1 MARLSDIGV
10 LVTGAAGGLGEA
22 IARRLLSEGAQVVIG
37 DIDGDRGAET
47 AATMGDRARFVPLDV
62 SDESSWQGFVEHAEQ
77 FMGQINGLVN
87 NAAYFWMG
95 ALTDMPPVDARRT
108 LDVNLLGPLLGT
120 QAVAPRM
127 AEAGGGSIVNISSID
142 GKKSMNSVAA
152 YSASK
157 WGLRGLTRASALEL
171 GRDGIRVNAVLPSN
185 GNPSISAPFV
195 SQMDFERLVPSVPQP
210 ILEDAGVKRDVTMGD
225 VAAMV
230 AFLMSDDSATCTGA
244 DFLVDAGVTAGDN
257 LPGLPGF

>member
-37 DIDGDRGAET
+37 DIDGDRGTET
-47 AATMGDRARFVPLDV
+47 AATLGDRARFAPLDV
-62 SDESSWQGFVEHAEQ
+62 SDESSWQSFVEHAEQ

-95 ALTDMPPVDARRT
+95 ALVDMPPADARRT

-120 QAVAPRM
+120 QTVAPRM
-127 AEAGGGSIVNISSID
+127 KAIGGGSIVNISSVD

-157 WGLRGLTRASALEL
+157 WGVRGLSRASALEL
-171 GRDGIRVNAVLPSN
+171 GRDGIRVNTVLPST
-185 GNPSISAPFV
+185 GNPNIASRFMGD
-195 SQMDFERLVPSVPQP
+195 MDFDRLTPNVPQP
-210 ILEDAGVKRDVTMGD
+210 VLEDGGVLRDVTMGD

-244 DFLVDAGVTAGDN
+244 DFVVDAGITAGDN